1 MSIQSRYTT
10 DRNGRSR
17 HDADQTNGSRAVASA
32 LFRTLIAN
40 VNRRRM
46 ATDRVYFALVSVIA
60 ELLCD
65 EEVAAL
71 ALYLAPQLAVG
82 ACFRAE
88 LPVAPTLQPTLQRRS
103 LHRHA

>member
-1 MSIQSRYTT
+1 MRVQSRFAA
-10 DRNGRSR
+10 DQNGRSGAV
-17 HDADQTNGSRAVASA
+17 ADPINGSRLVAST

-46 ATDRVYFALVSVIA
+46 ATDRDYFALVSVFA

-65 EEVAAL
+65 DEVAAL

-88 LPVAPTLQPTLQRRS
+88 LPAAPMLQRRS
-103 LHRHA
+103 LNRHA

>member
-1 MSIQSRYTT
+1 MSIQSRYAN
-10 DRNGRSR
+10 DRNGRSTL
-17 HDADQTNGSRAVASA
+17 DTNPNNGSRAVASD

-71 ALYLAPQLAVG
+71 TLYLAPQLAAG

-88 LPVAPTLQPTLQRRS
+88 LPAGPTLHRRS
-103 LHRHA
+103 MNRHA

>member
-1 MSIQSRYTT
+1 MHVQSR
-10 DRNGRSR
+10 SV
-17 HDADQTNGSRAVASA
+17 ADHNSQAAPVVDPINGSRTVASA

-40 VNRRRM
+40 INRRRM
-46 ATDRVYFALVSVIA
+46 ATDRAYFALVSVIA

-88 LPVAPTLQPTLQRRS
+88 LPAVPTLQRRS
-103 LHRHA
+103 LTRHA

>member
-1 MSIQSRYTT
+1 MRVQSRFAV
-10 DRNGRSR
+10 DRNDRSAPVT
-17 HDADQTNGSRAVASA
+17 DPINGSRFIASA

-46 ATDRVYFALVSVIA
+46 ATDRTYFALVSVIA

-65 EEVAAL
+65 DEVAAL

-82 ACFRAE
+82 ACFRTEPQA
-88 LPVAPTLQPTLQRRS
+88 APTL
-103 LHRHA
+103 HKGGA